1 MTPPQRREID
11 VAARKVHRMAVDT
24 SFAVF
29 RARFEQAVPRFDAPA
44 FTQLTRAEASWEA
57 LVRAVTDKAPHG
69 FVTHWSGDI
78 SSMVCPEGNCRRCRA
93 YLLDS
98 PPVLFRAPLRAA
110 IHEDA
115 AGQVRFVTDRPSARL
130 ASLGDPR
137 IARFGEDL
145 DHKLDALLEFLG
157 VTATP
162 T

>member
-29 RARFEQAVPRFDAPA
+29 RARFEQAVPRFDTAGFA
-44 FTQLTRAEASWEA
+44 QLTRAEASWEA
-57 LVRAVTDKAPHG
+57 LVRAVADKAPHG

-78 SSMVCPEGNCRRCRA
+78 SSLVCPEGNCRRCRA

-115 AGQVRFVTDRPSARL
+115 AGRVRFVTDRPSARL

-145 DHKLDALLEFLG
+145 DHKLDALLGFLG
-157 VTATP
+157 VTAP
-162 T
+162 PA